1 MGYGSLPVGS
11 GDLAVARSDVWKG
24 EAVSVFDVS
33 GADLYC
39 THVSVDL

>member
-1 MGYGSLPVGS
+1 MVYGSSPVGIDDS
-11 GDLAVARSDVWKG
+11 GVAESDV
-24 EAVSVFDVS
+24 EAVPVSDVS